1 MFSHCKPARL
11 PALDDNWLKHLAGGT
26 GDPSSPKRRNL
37 PIAWIALKRVSP
49 RKESMRIPSL
59 RLGAPVQ
66 LYLLLAIELL
76 AVGGLFASSL
86 SGLYSVWSLQPEYS
100 HGLLLPVLSAYLIWR
115 QREDL
120 KQLPFTG
127 SWGGLA
133 LPARDLRP
141 GARPG
146 RPCGLPAPVDAAGD
160 PRVRRSAAVLPL
172 QATVPAAAA
181 AVLPAGRVAYLA
193 SGDHALA
200 EETLRSAIE
209 LAPNDPALKLE
220 VAQILLQTDRAP
232 EAVTLLED
240 AHYHLGVTELKLGL
254 KDRARAD
261 LEQALS
267 GSGLFEGSADARAA
281 LASLNAQPTAPAKP
295 GGSRKGA

>member
-133 LPARDLRP
+133 LI
-141 GARPG
+141 
-146 RPCGLPAPVDAAGD
+146 AAGL
-160 PRVRRSAAVLPL
+160 VLRL
-172 QATVPAAAA
+172 IGQATTMVTFEHYAFLLVIYGL
-181 AVLPAGRVAYLA
+181 VL
-193 SGDHALA
+193 ALA
-200 EETLRSAIE
+200 G
-209 LAPNDPALKLE
+209 PAVFRRLWMPL
-220 VAQILLQTDRAP
+220 VILVFAVPLPSFLYKPLSLQLQ
-232 EAVTLLED
+232 LLSSQ
-240 AHYHLGVTELKLGL
+240 LGVSPISPVEIM
-254 KDRARAD
+254 RWR
-261 LEQALS
+261 
-267 GSGLFEGSADARAA
+267 RRHC
-281 LASLNAQPTAPAKP
+281 APP
-295 GGSRKGA
+295 SSWPRMIPP